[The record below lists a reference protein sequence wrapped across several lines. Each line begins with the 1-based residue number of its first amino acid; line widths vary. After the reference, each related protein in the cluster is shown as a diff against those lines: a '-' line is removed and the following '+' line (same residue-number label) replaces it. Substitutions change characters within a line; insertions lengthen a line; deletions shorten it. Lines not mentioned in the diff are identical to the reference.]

1 MRRSRFEEMVMV
13 TRRAL
18 ICFMGGALAAAGTY
32 FRGAKANPAVFPVT
46 LTDAQWHR
54 RLSEAQYAVLRES
67 ATERAFTSPLL
78 NEHRRGDFVCAGC
91 DQPLFSS
98 ATKFESGTGWP
109 SFWMP
114 LPHAVGTAT
123 DTSYGMV
130 RTAVFCTRCGGH
142 LGHLFDDG
150 PPPTGKRY
158 CINGLALEFRPA
170 A

>member
-1 MRRSRFEEMVMV
+1 MI
-13 TRRAL
+13 TRRTML
-18 ICFMGGALAAAGTY
+18 TSMGGGLAAASLH
-32 FRGAKANPAVFPVT
+32 FRSVRASTAVFPVT
-46 LTDAQWHR
+46 LTDAQWHE
-54 RLSEAQYAVLRES
+54 RLTAAQYQVLRQS
-67 ATERAFTSPLL
+67 ATEPAFTSALL
-78 NEHRRGDFVCAGC
+78 KEHRRGEFLCVGC

-123 DTSYGMV
+123 DRSYGMV
-130 RTAVFCTRCGGH
+130 RTAVFCSRCGGH

-158 CINGLALEFRPA
+158 CMNGLALKFHPTG
-170 A
+170 